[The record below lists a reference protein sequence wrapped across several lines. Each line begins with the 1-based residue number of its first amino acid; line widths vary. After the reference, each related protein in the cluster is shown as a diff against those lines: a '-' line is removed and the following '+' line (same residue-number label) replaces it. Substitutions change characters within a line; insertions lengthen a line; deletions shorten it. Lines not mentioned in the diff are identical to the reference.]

1 MHFLYFCGEIF
12 IAMYALFWFFETE
25 KLNPQT
31 LSFLECMNIVDNDG
45 ESALLQAV
53 RPRKTEALKLLLDVP
68 NIDVNFV
75 NKIPSEMEVAPL

>member
-1 MHFLYFCGEIF
+1 
-12 IAMYALFWFFETE
+12 
-25 KLNPQT
+25 
-31 LSFLECMNIVDNDG
+31 MNIVDNDG